1 MVVLFSL
8 NLKQNTELWSNAL
21 ISLFSLNMSSTL
33 RYAIQYARTE
43 VCALQVFANAERC
56 TKGSTVR
63 QEVSSIFSQVNF
75 VFCIIVDASGSFSF
89 LMFVFM
95 IGLVIAG
102 ILILWQR
109 DKFRDEIR
117 EYQERIRNSANS
129 LGSKNNQ
136 PNKFNNA
143 DGRPISPR

>member
-1 MVVLFSL
+1 MYEGLYCETRL
-8 NLKQNTELWSNAL
+8 
-21 ISLFSLNMSSTL
+21 
-33 RYAIQYARTE
+33 
-43 VCALQVFANAERC
+43 
-56 TKGSTVR
+56 
-63 QEVSSIFSQVNF
+63 
-75 VFCIIVDASGSFSF
+75 DASGSFSF

-143 DGRPISPR
+143 DGRPISPRQLAAIEQNYIDDPNNGNF